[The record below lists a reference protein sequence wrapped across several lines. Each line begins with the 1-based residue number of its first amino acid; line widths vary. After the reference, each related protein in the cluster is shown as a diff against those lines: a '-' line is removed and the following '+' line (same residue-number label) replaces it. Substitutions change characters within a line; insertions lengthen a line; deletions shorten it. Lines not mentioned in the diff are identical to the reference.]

1 MTEFIMV
8 GVMHDMNPITVMS
21 NGLMD
26 STSAEQFR
34 LRITPKITDRSV
46 VFHEGFVSSQLFRP
60 GMDAYE
66 KRRAELVPV
75 LGEIRPALGFVD
87 SRWDASHAKRVS
99 RVKMVQDWI
108 VYANKAFRFAHYP
121 ETMAKLDAMIRADQ
135 FEFVRTQPAWRGE
148 NEYARHMYTSM
159 RRFNRSHIEA
169 MRKADGKFD
178 TCVVIAGFVHAMAL
192 SRLTGYQLENLVDV
206 KTDYADSV
214 SLYAAYAN
222 IMYLP
227 QALLG
232 LEQRP
237 AA

>member
-1 MTEFIMV
+1 MTEFIIA
-8 GVMHDMNPITVMS
+8 GVMHDMDPITIMGNS
-21 NGLMD
+21 LMD
-26 STSAEQFR
+26 SISEEQFR
-34 LRITPKITDRSV
+34 LRITPKITDKSI
-46 VFHEGFVSSQLFRP
+46 VFHEGFISSQLFRP

-75 LGEIRPALGFVD
+75 LGEIRPTLGFVD
-87 SRWDASHAKRVS
+87 SRWDVSYPKRLG
-99 RVKMVQDWI
+99 RIKIVQDWI
-108 VYANKAFRFAHYP
+108 AYANEAFRFASYP

-148 NEYARHMYTSM
+148 KEYARHMYTST

-169 MRKADGKFD
+169 MRRADGKFD
-178 TCVVIAGFVHAMAL
+178 TCVVIAGYVHAMAL

-206 KTDYADSV
+206 KTNYADSV